1 MYSEY
6 TKYIIVCNYIYH
18 YIICDCPLDIWMEF
32 IFVLSDAVTSM
43 ATKLILGTTFH
54 ILLKAVS
61 LRSRLGDVVLALMWV
76 HSTSGWNPK
85 SCSKS
90 IEKLWLPWGVIVVF
104 GMCQSGSATLQA
116 NHAIASLAKPSLQK
130 LWNWIFRHLKYWPW
144 MWLLLDA
151 FTGWWFQPF
160 QPSEKY

>member
-90 IEKLWLPWGVIVVF
+90 IEKLWLP
-104 GMCQSGSATLQA
+104 
-116 NHAIASLAKPSLQK
+116 
-130 LWNWIFRHLKYWPW
+130 
-144 MWLLLDA
+144 
-151 FTGWWFQPF
+151 
-160 QPSEKY
+160 